1 MTRGRVPLD
10 RALSKLGVASRTD
23 ARRLIAG
30 GQVSVG
36 GATVTDAGRLVTPER
51 DVIAVDGIPA
61 RRAAR
66 RLIAFHKPRGVVTTR
81 RDPEGRRTIYDVL
94 GPAAHGLQAIGRLDR
109 ASTGL
114 LLLTNDTRL
123 ADALT
128 DPGRQVPRTYV
139 VTVRGRLDPARA
151 ETLTAGLDVAG
162 TSRRR
167 PSNASRRPRSRFARS
182 RAAKRTSSSRS
193 PRAETASC
201 AACLR
206 QSGTR
211 SRGSIASRS
220 APTCSETSS
229 RESGGNN
236 TRRAAQPEPRQ
247 AHSPQR
253 RPSRRRTAQSNSL
266 PCFLSQRSAS
276 RHCPQIAPT
285 FRQKRRP

>member
-167 PSNASRRPRSRFARS
+167 PSERLKASTVAVRKISGRETHLIVTLTEGRNRELRRLFAAIGHEVTRVH
-182 RAAKRTSSSRS
+182 RIAFGPYVLGDLQPGEWREQHATGGAA
-193 PRAETASC
+193 
-201 AACLR
+201 
-206 QSGTR
+206 
-211 SRGSIASRS
+211 
-220 APTCSETSS
+220 
-229 RESGGNN
+229 
-236 TRRAAQPEPRQ
+236 
-247 AHSPQR
+247 
-253 RPSRRRTAQSNSL
+253 
-266 PCFLSQRSAS
+266 
-276 RHCPQIAPT
+276 
-285 FRQKRRP
+285 